1 VKISKS
7 EAHKTGFVVQLRM
20 TIGQH
25 SRDTFL
31 INSLIQYLNCGRFS
45 KSSTASFVKFAVSS
59 CDDINEKIIPFFDK
73 SPLQGTKR
81 LDFPDPDFCRVAEL
95 MKEKAHL
102 TAEGLD
108 KIRKIKEGMNTGRG
122 FTKPKSKHAPHKIKR
137 LRLLNLNLNLN

>member
-1 VKISKS
+1 MKISKS

-81 LDFPDPDFCRVAEL
+81 LDFLTPLRRVRGKPTDFCRVAEL

-108 KIRKIKEGMNTGRG
+108 KIR
-122 FTKPKSKHAPHKIKR
+122 
-137 LRLLNLNLNLN
+137 

>member
-45 KSSTASFVKFAVSS
+45 KSSTASFVKFVSS
-59 CDDINEKIIPFFDK
+59 CDDINEKIIPFFEK

-81 LDFPDPDFCRVAEL
+81 LDFADFCRVAEL

-122 FTKPKSKHAPHKIKR
+122 YTKPKSK
-137 LRLLNLNLNLN
+137 LQN